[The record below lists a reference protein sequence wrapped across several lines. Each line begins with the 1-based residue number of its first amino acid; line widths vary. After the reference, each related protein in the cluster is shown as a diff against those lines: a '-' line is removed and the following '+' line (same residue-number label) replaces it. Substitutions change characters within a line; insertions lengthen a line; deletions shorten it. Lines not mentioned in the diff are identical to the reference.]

1 MSISRVGRA
10 RRITIIGTSVCPP
23 AITRAPSS
31 SASQLQ
37 ASSMSAARQYSNAA
51 AFMETLRQTPVV
63 ETFCCALPPRP
74 RQGEEGRAKRRGDIV
89 DPSPIWLKSLSH
101 YRNRKNTRKSGMAR
115 TKGADLITEYLIANK
130 IPYVFGIC
138 GHGNVGMLD
147 SLYESR
153 DRIKLVSPRHEQ
165 VAGHMAD
172 AYFRVRH
179 EPVATLTSCGPGS
192 CNIVMPL
199 ACAISDSSALFAI
212 TANVPTQQFNRSP
225 FQEINKHFQADFP
238 NIIRPV
244 VKRSWQ
250 PTRVDM
256 LPLALRQAMTTMLS
270 GRPGPVNVDVPFNV
284 FQEEDDV
291 ELPPP
296 APPLN
301 TQRSGA
307 SPEVISACVDL
318 ILKAKRPVLFIGHGV
333 TLSEASRE
341 LTEFVHRLQI
351 PVISSPNGMGCLD
364 MTDPLSL
371 GFIGRNGAYPANEA
385 GRHADVVIAI
395 GARFDDRSASSW
407 MPGYSWNFPTSKLI
421 HVDLDPAEI
430 GRNYP
435 PDIGILADARTFLR
449 QLLTE
454 LEKRGSK
461 RGDALKPWLADI
473 KKWQREWEKFSQ
485 PNFATHASPM
495 RPERVVADCQ
505 AVMPPDAILCC
516 DVGVNHNWYMQF
528 WKARSPQNMLNSWG
542 FSGMGF
548 GAAGALGAKLAAPD
562 RTVVAIAGDGC
573 FTMVPHVLCT
583 AVEYNIA
590 VVWVIWNNFGWVSI
604 RDIQLGMFG
613 GREHGTM
620 FHEGPN
626 KTPYN
631 PDFAMMAKSCG
642 VEAITVTK
650 SEDFKGALEH
660 AIKANK
666 PFVLD
671 VHVDAEIRPPS
682 TGAWELPPTPYN
694 EPVFGKRY
702 LPDVAPAK

>member
-1 MSISRVGRA
+1 M
-10 RRITIIGTSVCPP
+10 
-23 AITRAPSS
+23 
-31 SASQLQ
+31 
-37 ASSMSAARQYSNAA
+37 
-51 AFMETLRQTPVV
+51 
-63 ETFCCALPPRP
+63 PR
-74 RQGEEGRAKRRGDIV
+74 
-89 DPSPIWLKSLSH
+89 
-101 YRNRKNTRKSGMAR
+101 M
-115 TKGADLITEYLIANK
+115 KGADLITEYLVNSK

-147 SLYESR
+147 SLYEAR
-153 DRIKLVSPRHEQ
+153 DRIKMISPRHEQ
-165 VAGHMAD
+165 VAAHMAD

-179 EPVATLTSCGPGS
+179 EAVATLTSCGPGS

-199 ACAISDSSALFAI
+199 AVALSDSSAVLAI
-212 TANVPTQQFNRSP
+212 TANVPTSQFNRSP

-244 VKRSWQ
+244 VKRSFQ

-256 LPLALRQAMTTMLS
+256 LPLALRQATTTMLS

-291 ELPPP
+291 EIPLP

-307 SPEVISACVDL
+307 SPEEIATALDM
-318 ILKAKRPVLFIGHGV
+318 IGNARRPVLFIGHGV
-333 TLSEASRE
+333 TLSEAGPE
-341 LTEFVHRLQI
+341 LTAFAHRLGI

-395 GARFDDRSASSW
+395 GARFDDRSSSSW
-407 MPGYSWNFPTSKLI
+407 MPGYSWNFPHSKLI
-421 HVDLDPAEI
+421 HVDLDPSEL

-435 PDIGILADARTFLR
+435 PDLALLADARTFLR
-449 QLLTE
+449 QLMAGLDARKDAIT
-454 LEKRGSK
+454 
-461 RGDALKPWLADI
+461 GDAFKAWRADI
-473 KKWQREWEKFSQ
+473 KGWQAEWDAFAQ
-485 PNFATHASPM
+485 PNFDIHASPI
-495 RPERVVADCQ
+495 RPERIVADCQ
-505 AVMPPDAILCC
+505 AVMPDDAILCC

-528 WKARSPQNMLNSWG
+528 WKARKPQTMLNSWG

-562 RTVVAIAGDGC
+562 RPVIAIAGDGC

-613 GREHGTM
+613 GRELGTM

-631 PDFAMMAKSCG
+631 PDFAALARACG
-642 VEAITVTK
+642 VEALTVTK

-660 AIKANK
+660 AIKQNK
-666 PFVLD
+666 PFVID
-671 VHVDAEIRPPS
+671 VHVDAEIRPPA
-682 TGAWELPPTPYN
+682 TGAWELPPTPYK
-694 EPVFGKRY
+694 EPVFGKRW
-702 LPDVAPAK
+702 LPDIVPAK